1 MEERSMVLFYFSE
14 DFEGCMCAC
23 MLCAHIHL
31 MCSISTR
38 MIYVKQCREG

>member
-14 DFEGCMCAC
+14 DFEDV
-23 MLCAHIHL
+23 HL
-31 MCSISTR
+31 MCSIATR